1 MNHTELS
8 IQHCGHTLQ
17 FEITDEQLQ
26 QFLWY
31 NQTQEFI
38 HSFIH
43 SFFFFFLN
51 IV

>member
-38 HSFIH
+38 HS
-43 SFFFFFLN
+43 
-51 IV
+51 